1 MEDVLKMRHS
11 RKKHDYSVGGEDV
24 GLGVLRPKK
33 RRGVGGH
40 PKRENKKK
48 VNLTK
53 VTRKNVCRELSGF
66 SVVTSPGQSGLVKV
80 VQQCSKN
87 IPRANTC

>member
-53 VTRKNVCRELSGF
+53 VTRNNMSRE
-66 SVVTSPGQSGLVKV
+66 
-80 VQQCSKN
+80 
-87 IPRANTC
+87 

>member
-1 MEDVLKMRHS
+1 MRHS
-11 RKKHDYSVGGEDV
+11 GKRHDYSVGGEDV

-53 VTRKNVCRELSGF
+53 VTRNNMSRE
-66 SVVTSPGQSGLVKV
+66 
-80 VQQCSKN
+80 
-87 IPRANTC
+87 